1 MQETQRSGIMKRVW
15 PALPEEVYDDLW
27 DFAKEERRSASE
39 MAAIFIEN
47 AIKERKRQ
55 RNKKRNDKENSS
67 SDNP

>member
-1 MQETQRSGIMKRVW
+1 MQETQPGGITKRVW

-27 DFAKEERRSASE
+27 DFAKEERRTASE

-55 RNKKRNDKENSS
+55 RNKKKNGKE
-67 SDNP
+67 DQV